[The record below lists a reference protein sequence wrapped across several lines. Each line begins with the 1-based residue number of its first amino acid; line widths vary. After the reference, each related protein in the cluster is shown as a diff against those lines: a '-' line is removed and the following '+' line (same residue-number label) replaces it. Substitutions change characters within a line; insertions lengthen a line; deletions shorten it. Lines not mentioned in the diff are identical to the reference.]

1 MQVIQGIA
9 NYIISE
15 RPCYMALGNFDGV
28 HLGHQRLLKSLVEK
42 SQSHGGV
49 AAAFMFDPHPT
60 RILVPENHALMLINN
75 GSKNRLMASTGVE
88 TVIYE
93 PFTREI
99 AAWPPEY
106 FVQEVLIKAFQVK
119 EVFIGFNHTFGHK
132 GQGKPETLRMLGQ
145 KYGFEVTVIPPVELD
160 GQVVSSSGVRQALT
174 DGNIPLARRMLG
186 YYPFVEGV
194 VVHGDKR
201 GGDKLGFPTANINIG
216 SDCAFPGKGVY
227 AAKTLVNGQLRD
239 SVVNIGIVPT
249 FRKDGMI
256 SIESH
261 IIDFSEEIYG
271 DDIRIYFIEKIRDEK
286 KFEGIEELVAQISQD
301 VQNGRRIAS
310 EAPVQAV

>member
-1 MQVIQGIA
+1 MQVIQGID

-15 RPCYMALGNFDGV
+15 RPCYLGLGNFDGV
-28 HLGHQRLLKSLVEK
+28 HLGHQSLLKSLVEK
-42 SQSHGGV
+42 ARAGGGF

-60 RILVPENHALMLINN
+60 RILNPENHALMLINN
-75 GSKNRLMASTGVE
+75 DSKNRLMSALGMDA
-88 TVIYE
+88 VIYE

-99 AAWPPEY
+99 ARWSPEF
-106 FVQEVLIKAFQVK
+106 FVQEVLIKSFQVK
-119 EVFIGFNHTFGHK
+119 EVFIGFNHSFGHR

-145 KYGFEVTVIPPVELD
+145 KCGFEVTVIPPVELE

-174 DGNIPLARRMLG
+174 DGNIPLATRMLG
-186 YYPFVEGV
+186 YYPFLEGT

-216 SDCAFPGKGVY
+216 TDCAYPGKGVY
-227 AAKTLVNGQLRD
+227 AAKTLVDGQLLD

-249 FRKDGMI
+249 FRQDGLI

-261 IIDFSEEIYG
+261 IMDFKGEIYG

-286 KFEGIEELVAQISQD
+286 KFNGIDELVNQINQD
-301 VQNGRRIAS
+301 VRQGRLIAGQT
-310 EAPVQAV
+310 PVDAV